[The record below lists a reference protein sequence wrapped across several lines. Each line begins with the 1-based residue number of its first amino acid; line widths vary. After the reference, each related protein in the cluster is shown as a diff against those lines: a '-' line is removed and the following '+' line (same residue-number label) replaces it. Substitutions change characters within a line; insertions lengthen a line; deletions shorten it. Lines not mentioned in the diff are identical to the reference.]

1 MSVRR
6 LSVFGDNDRASICR
20 FHYRWHY
27 FHVFTGDTVD
37 RNTVK
42 PLTPE
47 QAKARLHSV
56 ASNMGPAA
64 FIRKNPRETVGMA
77 FVAGMLAGKSSRA
90 NEALANTLVS
100 LLLNTIR

>member
-1 MSVRR
+1 MSVRG
-6 LSVFGDNDRASICR
+6 LSIPGNRYRTRACR
-20 FHYRWHY
+20 FHYGWHHL
-27 FHVFTGDTVD
+27 HVFPGDTVD